1 MKLYFG
7 LHILILGCTWVGDL
21 WGTVQVY
28 GAELAMLYVAL
39 VLSAVSNFE
48 PETKPPLQCRWSHSY
63 ARWAV
68 KPRYWTLAM
77 KFFKDKIINLDLL
90 AEFQSLYLTSYLS
103 SSGSFSY
110 HDLHP
115 LSSRQLP
122 CGISLLTS
130 AEVAGYPAQVLIQ
143 QGSTHFAKT
152 HCC

>member
-1 MKLYFG
+1 MSGRPLRNGAGLRSRAGNALHCSCPFPLLYF
-7 LHILILGCTWVGDL
+7 D
-21 WGTVQVY
+21 
-28 GAELAMLYVAL
+28 
-39 VLSAVSNFE
+39 
-48 PETKPPLQCRWSHSY
+48 PETKPSLQCRWSHSY

-115 LSSRQLP
+115 LSSLQLP
-122 CGISLLTS
+122 CDISLLTS
-130 AEVAGYPAQVLIQ
+130 AEVADYPARVLIQ
-143 QGSTHFAKT
+143 QGKHAFCKNTLLLKDVHVILIIY
-152 HCC
+152 